1 MIDYLIGFPDKDT
14 AIAFGVAGGYTTVDE
29 SGEATT
35 TFGTHDFYID
45 IIGKNYV
52 ETGEVKDSPFGDLPV
67 KELDGKHWILFRDM
81 NGTIEIPNGLGQ
93 YIAWQSDSGEDIP
106 ATAPNRRFA

>member
-29 SGEATT
+29 SGEA
-35 TFGTHDFYID
+35 THDFYID